1 MSIVAM
7 NKKLKAKQNISSKET
22 GFSLKGTIRNIRG
35 IGGNLQSS
43 EVRTIF
49 KGTSPTGYG
58 GLPSRDTKN
67 RIKLVSITN
76 DFTSNIL
83 SNNTTQT
90 TIESTP
96 TSAMTTK
103 GLLLSKVYH
112 PTQSAN
118 NYLDNSGCNKDGE
131 CPTWWVKDFNP
142 LSKTQSEYIRKIKV
156 GCSDT
161 SDEDNTST
169 DNQPDP
175 CQTAY
180 YLGTRKILKST
191 YHNTSSSGAI
201 TSGEFTSTNLL
212 RNNCLPTPPCKKPF
226 PFILNKNGC
235 NTEYLTPLE
244 AQLAGELPAD
254 WNTCSATSSIYTKN
268 PYIIPV

>member
-7 NKKLKAKQNISSKET
+7 NKKLKAKQNISSKEV

-49 KGTSPTGYG
+49 KGTSPRGYG

-67 RIKLVSITN
+67 RINIVSISN
-76 DFTSNIL
+76 DYTSNIL
-83 SNNTTQT
+83 GNNTQT
-90 TIESTP
+90 TIQSTP

-118 NYLDNSGCNKDGE
+118 NYLGNSGCEKEGV
-131 CPTWWVKDFNP
+131 CPTWWVKDFNN

-156 GCSDT
+156 GCSDS
-161 SDEDNTST
+161 SDEDTTS
-169 DNQPDP
+169 DNPSNP

-191 YHNTSSSGAI
+191 YHNNNSSGAI

-212 RNNCLPTPPCKKPF
+212 RNNCLPTPPCKNPF

-244 AQLAGELPAD
+244 AQVAGLLPVD
-254 WNTCSATSSIYTKN
+254 WNNCSATSSIYTNN
-268 PYIIPV
+268 PYTI